1 MLSNILSRF
10 WWTTLFRGAM
20 WILFGLFILVRP
32 GISLVS
38 LILAVGLLFLA
49 DGLANVVAAFGGR
62 EHSESWWVLLLAGLA
77 GIAVGVLT
85 FFSPGATALTLLY
98 FIAVWAIAV
107 GIMEIV
113 AAVNLRKE
121 IEGELWL
128 GLAGL
133 ASVAFGAYLIARPG
147 AGVLAVLW
155 LIAAY
160 AIAFG
165 TMLILHAFEA
175 RSFVKR
181 ITSA

>member
-10 WWTTLFRGAM
+10 WWTTLFRGVI
-20 WILFGLFILVRP
+20 WLLFGLVIIAKP
-32 GISLVS
+32 GMSLVS
-38 LILAVGLLFLA
+38 LIAMVGVLFLA
-49 DGLANVVAAFGGR
+49 DGVANVVAAFGGR
-62 EHSESWWVLLLAGLA
+62 EESENWWVLLLAGLA

-85 FFSPGATALTLLY
+85 FFNPGATALTLLY
-98 FIAVWAIAV
+98 FVAVWAIAI
-107 GIMEIV
+107 GIIQIV
-113 AAVNLRKE
+113 AAVHMHKE

-133 ASVAFGAYLIARPG
+133 ASIAFGAYLIARPG

-160 AIAFG
+160 ALAFG

>member
-10 WWTTLFRGAM
+10 WWTSLFRGAL
-20 WILFGLFILVRP
+20 WILFGLVILAQP

-38 LILAVGLLFLA
+38 LILMFGLLFLA
-49 DGLANVVAAFGGR
+49 DGVANVVAAFGGR
-62 EHSESWWVLLLAGLA
+62 EESESWWVLLLAGLA

-85 FFSPGATALTLLY
+85 FFSPGATALMLLY
-98 FIAVWAIAV
+98 FIAIWAIAIGFIEV
-107 GIMEIV
+107 V
-113 AAVNLRKE
+113 AAVHLRKE

-133 ASVAFGAYLIARPG
+133 ASIAFGAYLIARPG
-147 AGVLAVLW
+147 AGALAVLW

-160 AIAFG
+160 ALAFG
-165 TMLILHAFEA
+165 IMLILHAFEA